1 MGTNYYRI
9 PTAEEVEARKTK
21 LLARIQDLDLTPAN
35 IERDFTTI
43 ENPKLSWDY
52 YSPWSE
58 FIEDL
63 SIHLGKRS
71 GGWKFCWN
79 FHKDKYYSNKEEL
92 LAFIRSGRVVDEYG
106 KEWDPE
112 EFIKMA
118 LDWGQPD
125 GWVHNEAYEKEM
137 QKTISQPL
145 FWGPQYWDRDVDGLR
160 VSQST
165 EFC

>member
-9 PTAEEVEARKTK
+9 PKAEEVEARKAK
-21 LLARIQDLDLTPAN
+21 LLARIQDLDLSPSN
-35 IERDFTTI
+35 IERYFTTI
-43 ENPKLSWDY
+43 ENPKSSWDY
-52 YSPWSE
+52 HSPWSE
-58 FIEDL
+58 FTEDL

-106 KEWDPE
+106 EEWDPE

-125 GWVHNEAYEKEM
+125 GWVYNEAYEREM
-137 QKTISQPL
+137 QKTTSRTF
-145 FWGPQYWDRDVDGLR
+145 FWGPQYWDREVDGLR

-165 EFC
+165 EFS